1 MKAHLG
7 RVAEALTWNLNM
19 KWKGFYCSIYSEDRP
34 PPPPRTTIEVSQLH
48 AAILWHN
55 MEM

>member
-19 KWKGFYCSIYSEDRP
+19 KWKGFYCSLYSEDRAP
-34 PPPPRTTIEVSQLH
+34 PTTIEVSQLH